1 MLLTPSVIEYLYFI
15 YKKGGVTLP
24 STSSFFWF
32 FEEECLYY
40 IHSTVV
46 QLIVR
51 GRRQGAE
58 HVYKVTADFI
68 TTQQTA
74 DGSLSER

>member
-1 MLLTPSVIEYLYFI
+1 MLLTPSVIDYLYFI
-15 YKKGGVTLP
+15 YKK
-24 STSSFFWF
+24 
-32 FEEECLYY
+32 ECLYY